1 MKTCIFDME
10 TMGFDAD
17 FDRMICAVVKEY
29 GTRRD
34 ATVIRPKDP
43 KNDVDDI
50 VKLRDKLETY
60 DIVVTYYGKGFDI
73 PWLNSR
79 LLLLG
84 ERRLKK
90 MYHIDL
96 YYVFRNKAKR
106 AVRRKSLA
114 HVGDILELEEEKM
127 HISNAIW
134 RAAHDGDTGAIDKIV
149 ERCKS
154 DVIMTED
161 VYNRLKDC
169 NWIDTLIKA

>member
-1 MKTCIFDME
+1 MRTCIFDME

-17 FDRMICAVVKEY
+17 FDRMICAVVKEW

-34 ATVIRPKDP
+34 AVVIRPKDYR
-43 KNDVDDI
+43 NDTDAI
-50 VKLRDKLETY
+50 VKLRDKIETY
-60 DIVVTYYGKGFDI
+60 DILVSYYGKGFDV

-96 YYVFRNKAKR
+96 YYVFKNKAKK
-106 AVRRKSLA
+106 AIRRKSLA

-127 HISNAIW
+127 RIPNSVW
-134 RAAHDGDTGAIDKIV
+134 KAAHDGDVSAIDRIV

-154 DVIMTED
+154 DVDMTEE
-161 VYNRLKDC
+161 VFNKLKEC
-169 NWIDTLIKA
+169 GWIDTLRKD